1 LNLHRQPV
9 LNRKAPDHIGRYRLI
24 RRIGRGG
31 SGEVYLARLEAAGGV
46 RRLAAVKILFHA
58 ADDPRHH
65 EALLAEAR
73 LGALLTHPNV
83 AQVLDAGVDNGLS
96 WFAMEFVA
104 GLPFNE
110 LLDAAAGQFPPWIA
124 ARIVA
129 EACAAVHAL
138 HEATDE
144 QGRPLNVVHRDVTPH
159 NLLVSWDGDVKL
171 VDLGVAH
178 SALRGSVTKTG
189 VVKGKL
195 GYMSP
200 EQASGAAVD
209 RRCDVFALGVQLWE
223 ALAGR
228 RLFKLQNDS
237 ETLAAIVRGD
247 IPPLRDEPG
256 VPAALADVVAGALA
270 MDPTSRIPTA
280 LEMQRALEV
289 ALGGA
294 GVVIGASD
302 VGRFLAHVAPDR
314 VREHIRWPDEA
325 RSAGE
330 GMVVEEPPS
339 PSASRGSVSTR
350 RRRRSN
356 RLTLAVTAGVLAV
369 ATGVVMSRSAA
380 DRSAPA
386 RAETVPSQEAAK
398 SPLAATAAIAPPAK
412 PNPPATPEVVPEGSK
427 PATAR
432 TTTRRTVRPPPG
444 VGTLYVSASPTW
456 ATITLDGKPAGTTP
470 TVFPDLPAGSHTVVA
485 LPLGKGPPVRRTVT
499 VAAGSTARIGF
510 EFEEP

>member
-1 LNLHRQPV
+1 

-58 ADDPRHH
+58 GDDPRHH

-73 LGALLTHPNV
+73 LGALLCHPNI

-104 GLPFNE
+104 GLSFYE
-110 LLDAAAGQFPPWIA
+110 LLEAGAGHIPPWIA
-124 ARIVA
+124 ARLIA
-129 EACAAVHAL
+129 DACAAVHAL

-178 SALRGSVTKTG
+178 SALRASVTRTG

-247 IPPLRDEPG
+247 IPPLRDVPG
-256 VPAALADVVAGALA
+256 VPAPLADAVAGALA
-270 MDPTSRIPTA
+270 LDPASRIPTA

-289 ALGGA
+289 AMSGA
-294 GVVIGASD
+294 GIVIGSGDIA
-302 VGRFLAHVAPDR
+302 RFLAHVAPDR
-314 VREHIRWPDEA
+314 VREHVHWLNGAQATGDGSAADEA
-325 RSAGE
+325 ASAASGAKAAVATRP
-330 GMVVEEPPS
+330 GRPSRRWVVVAMVGALIAATGLVTSRLSADRTPPARVEAVAPP
-339 PSASRGSVSTR
+339 
-350 RRRRSN
+350 
-356 RLTLAVTAGVLAV
+356 LAV
-369 ATGVVMSRSAA
+369 APPVATATIA
-380 DRSAPA
+380 PPA
-386 RAETVPSQEAAK
+386 RAED
-398 SPLAATAAIAPPAK
+398 PPPGA
-412 PNPPATPEVVPEGSK
+412 VIVPETRK
-427 PATAR
+427 PVAAR
-432 TTTRRTVRPPPG
+432 VTTRRPARPLLG

-456 ATITLDGKPAGTTP
+456 ATITLDGKRAGTTP
-470 TVFPDLPAGSHTVVA
+470 TVFSDLPAGAHIVVA
-485 LPLGKGPPVRRTVT
+485 SPLGKGPPVQRKV
-499 VAAGSTARIGF
+499 VVEPGKTARVGF
-510 EFEEP
+510 DFEEP

>member
-1 LNLHRQPV
+1 M
-9 LNRKAPDHIGRYRLI
+9 NRKAPDHVGRYRLI

-58 ADDPRHH
+58 ADDPRSH

-73 LGALLTHPNV
+73 LGALLCHPNI

-104 GLPFNE
+104 GLSFYE
-110 LLDAAAGQFPPWIA
+110 LLEAGAGQIPPWIA
-124 ARIVA
+124 ARLVA
-129 EACAAVHAL
+129 NACAAVHAL

-144 QGRPLNVVHRDVTPH
+144 NGQALNVVHRDVTPH

-178 SALRGSVTKTG
+178 SALRASITRTG

-247 IPPLRDEPG
+247 IPPLRDMSG
-256 VPAALADVVAGALA
+256 VPASLADVVAGALA
-270 MDPTSRIPTA
+270 LDPISRTPTA

-289 ALGGA
+289 ALSAA
-294 GVVIGASD
+294 GIVIGSSD
-302 VGRFLAHVAPDR
+302 IARFLAHVAPDR
-314 VREHIRWPDEA
+314 VREHVHWFSEA
-325 RSAGE
+325 
-330 GMVVEEPPS
+330 PS
-339 PSASRGSVSTR
+339 TGDGPVGGGTAQTVSGSKGSVSNRGR
-350 RRRRSN
+350 RRNSRW
-356 RLTLAVTAGVLAV
+356 AVAAMAAGLAV
-369 ATGVVMSRSAA
+369 ATGLATSRPWA
-380 DRSAPA
+380 DRAPPTRIEAVPASAVNPPIA
-386 RAETVPSQEAAK
+386 APTV
-398 SPLAATAAIAPPAK
+398 APPAQ
-412 PNPPATPEVVPEGSK
+412 PDPATP
-427 PATAR
+427 AA
-432 TTTRRTVRPPPG
+432 TTTEVRKTAAVRSIMRRPTQPPAG

-456 ATITLDGKPAGTTP
+456 ATMTLDGKSAGTTP
-470 TVFPDLPAGSHTVVA
+470 TVFSDLPAGPHTIVA
-485 LPLGKGPPVRRTVT
+485 LPLGRGPPVTRKVL
-499 VAAGSTARIGF
+499 VEAGGTSRISF
-510 EFEEP
+510 DFEEP